1 MLACIWRSLNHSIS
15 IENHTCLW
23 CGGGSGDLEF
33 AVISNE
39 PVTCMR
45 QLVALSVA
53 SNRIRSKIFIFE
65 LSLPVTVGRF
75 DLRRRQGFIDRPA
88 QPQANS
94 LRISRSSSGSSLAT
108 GGRNKTEPI
117 HRDSLLVAF
126 LFSTMGICGSKDD
139 AQDTAA
145 SSPPKVCN
153 ITRFIYFLQNPS
165 LI

>member
-45 QLVALSVA
+45 QLVALSMA

-75 DLRRRQGFIDRPA
+75 DLRRRQGFIDRPSA
-88 QPQANS
+88 TTGK
-94 LRISRSSSGSSLAT
+94 LLA
-108 GGRNKTEPI
+108 
-117 HRDSLLVAF
+117 DLSLLLRLLLGNRRAKQNGTNSSR
-126 LFSTMGICGSKDD
+126 LF
-139 AQDTAA
+139 A
-145 SSPPKVCN
+145 SGL
-153 ITRFIYFLQNPS
+153 FILYNGYLWVEGRRSGHCSIFATKGM
-165 LI
+165 